1 MRRGGAVTGKAVEPP
16 HPELTKLE
24 VGQTVFSSATLDKEV
39 AEVVT
44 ELGGS
49 AQISA
54 TKPGTTAV
62 FHFAT
67 KITRRAYLN
76 EFGQWQVDGIT
87 GITARAV
94 DAVDESK

>member
-1 MRRGGAVTGKAVEPP
+1 MSGKAVEPP

-24 VGQTVFSSATLDKEV
+24 VGQTVFSSATLDREV
-39 AEVVT
+39 AAAVT

-49 AQISA
+49 AQMSA

-76 EFGQWQVDGIT
+76 EHGQWQVDGIT
-87 GITARAV
+87 GIAAQSV
-94 DAVDESK
+94 DAVDDSK

>member
-1 MRRGGAVTGKAVEPP
+1 MSGKAVEPP

-24 VGQTVFSSATLDKEV
+24 VGQTVFSSATLDREV
-39 AEVVT
+39 AELVT

-49 AQISA
+49 AQVSA

-76 EFGQWQVDGIT
+76 EFGEWQVDGVT
-87 GITARAV
+87 GIAAQSV
-94 DAVDESK
+94 DAVEDPE

>member
-1 MRRGGAVTGKAVEPP
+1 MSSKGVESP

-49 AQISA
+49 AQMSA
-54 TKPGTTAV
+54 SKPGTTAV

-67 KITRRAYLN
+67 KITKRAYLN
-76 EFGQWQVDGIT
+76 EHGQWQVDGIT
-87 GITARAV
+87 GIAAQAV
-94 DAVDESK
+94 DAVDDSE

>member
-1 MRRGGAVTGKAVEPP
+1 MSDKAIESPD
-16 HPELTKLE
+16 PELLKLE

-54 TKPGTTAV
+54 TKPGTTTV

-67 KITRRAYLN
+67 KITKRVYLN
-76 EFGQWQVDGIT
+76 EHGQWQVDGIT
-87 GITARAV
+87 GIAARAV
-94 DAVDESK
+94 NAEADSK

>member
-1 MRRGGAVTGKAVEPP
+1 MSSKVVESP

-49 AQISA
+49 AQMSA
-54 TKPGTTAV
+54 SKPGTTAV

-67 KITRRAYLN
+67 KITKRAYLN
-76 EFGQWQVDGIT
+76 EHGQWQVDGIT
-87 GITARAV
+87 GIAAQAV
-94 DAVDESK
+94 DAVDDSE